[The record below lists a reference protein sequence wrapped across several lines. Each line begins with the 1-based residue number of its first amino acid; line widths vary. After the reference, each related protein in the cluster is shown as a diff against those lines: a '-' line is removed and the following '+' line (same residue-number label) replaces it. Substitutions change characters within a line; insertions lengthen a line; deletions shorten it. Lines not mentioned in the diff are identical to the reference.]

1 MAPHDRPQAPDP
13 PDAVA
18 AHLPLK
24 PTALQILLSLAGGER
39 YGYAIIKEIE
49 GRTEG
54 RVELHPGILYRF
66 IRRLDEAGLIEELDH
81 RPVPESED
89 DRRRRYYGITDLGRQ
104 VVAAEVERMGEMVA
118 WARDVEM
125 SG

>member
-1 MAPHDRPQAPDP
+1 MTPSDL

-39 YGYAIIKEIE
+39 YGYAIIKEIDE
-49 GRTEG
+49 RTEG

-66 IRRLDEAGLIEELDH
+66 IRRLDEGGLIDELDH
-81 RPVPESED
+81 RPVPETD
-89 DRRRRYYGITDLGRQ
+89 DDERRRYYGITDLGRR
-104 VVAAEVERMGEMVA
+104 VVAAEVRRMGEMVA

-125 SG
+125 AD

>member
-1 MAPHDRPQAPDP
+1 MPSHHRPAGPDGTDP
-13 PDAVA
+13 VA
-18 AHLPLK
+18 GHLPVK

-49 GRTEG
+49 ERTGG
-54 RVELHPGILYRF
+54 RVALHPGILYRF
-66 IRRLDEAGLIEELDH
+66 IRRLDERGLIEELDH

-89 DRRRRYYGITDLGRQ
+89 DERRRYYGITDLGRQ

-118 WARDVEM
+118 WARDVEIA
-125 SG
+125 G